1 MSQAGDTHFSAAS
14 NVNFSLTITQD
25 RSQTITF
32 PPIAD
37 VNTTVSTIDLS
48 SASASSGLAIT
59 FTSSDTNVATV
70 SGSTL
75 TIVGPG
81 TVTIK
86 ANQSGGT
93 VSSINYS
100 AAPEVERSF
109 TVTSVGKSLTMIF
122 VGTISPSLKM

>member
-1 MSQAGDTHFSAAS
+1 M
-14 NVNFSLTITQD
+14 
-25 RSQTITF
+25 
-32 PPIAD
+32 
-37 VNTTVSTIDLS
+37 TTERET
-48 SASASSGLAIT
+48 
-59 FTSSDTNVATV
+59 TV

-100 AAPEVERSF
+100 AAPEVERS
-109 TVTSVGKSLTMIF
+109 L
-122 VGTISPSLKM
+122 P